1 MEHGAE
7 LGAPLAAVLILTAAM
22 AIGSLVCEGW

>member
-22 AIGSLVCEGW
+22 DPLVCEGW